1 MRPRPPPWRGARS
14 NAAPLRA
21 CASPGGPTAGP
32 GCRDGSLPRRGG
44 ISALGREGVILA
56 GTSRGP
62 RGMRLALVRKGH
74 SLPQGPWKAV
84 PVRESVFQPPRPR
97 SGRAGRHREAVL
109 SQHRWKRS
117 PGTAAW
123 GVEEG
128 RAPQLR
134 RLGKPGRTF
143 LSKTILLIKMK
154 TSKVTEDIYP
164 TRSGEWEV

>member
-1 MRPRPPPWRGARS
+1 MRPRPTPSRRAQS
-14 NAAPLRA
+14 NAGPLRA
-21 CASPGGPTAGP
+21 CARPGGPTAGP

-44 ISALGREGVILA
+44 ISALGRDGVILPE
-56 GTSRGP
+56 TSRAHGGCAWP
-62 RGMRLALVRKGH
+62 
-74 SLPQGPWKAV
+74 SLGKATASPQGPWKAV
-84 PVRESVFQPPRPR
+84 PVQESEFQPPRPR
-97 SGRAGRHREAVL
+97 SGRAGQHREAVL

-117 PGTAAW
+117 SGTAAW

-128 RAPQLR
+128 TAPQLR

-154 TSKVTEDIYP
+154 TSKVTKDSYP